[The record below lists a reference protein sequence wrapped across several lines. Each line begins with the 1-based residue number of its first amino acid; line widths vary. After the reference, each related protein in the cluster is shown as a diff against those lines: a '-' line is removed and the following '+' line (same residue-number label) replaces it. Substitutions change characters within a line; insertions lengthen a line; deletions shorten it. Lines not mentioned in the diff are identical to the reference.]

1 MPSMTGNSI
10 HADML
15 RATAFIKNYLKN
27 ISKEQI
33 MIMATAIYTPYFAGG
48 KATLSIVISDS
59 LAKEKDL
66 HAGNLVRESAKLI
79 QGGGGGQPFF
89 ATAGGKDTSGLENAI
104 AQVKGSVFK

>member
-33 MIMATAIYTPYFAGG
+33 MIMTTAIYKPYFAGG
-48 KATLSIVISDS
+48 KATLII
-59 LAKEKDL
+59 LYGL
-66 HAGNLVRESAKLI
+66 
-79 QGGGGGQPFF
+79 FF
-89 ATAGGKDTSGLENAI
+89 LLSFSEFI
-104 AQVKGSVFK
+104 CI